1 MILPYESRME
11 RQPTLFDLFDGIRPM
26 ARAVDEHPST
36 VSTWKRVGRIPA
48 EKQPHVLAVGFKLG
62 LPITAEHV
70 VFPLGRP
77 HAAYAD
83 LPSPDARV
91 FCDRQNASQRP
102 EAAEPKI

>member
-1 MILPYESRME
+1 MDTDKTIFQM
-11 RQPTLFDLFDGIRPM
+11 FNGIRPM
-26 ARAVDEHPST
+26 ARELGEPPSN
-36 VSTWKRVGRIPA
+36 VAAWKKVGRIPA
-48 EKQPHVLAVGFKLG
+48 EKQPHVLAVGLKLG

-83 LPSPDARV
+83 LPPLDARV
-91 FCDRQNASQRP
+91 FCDRQNASQCA